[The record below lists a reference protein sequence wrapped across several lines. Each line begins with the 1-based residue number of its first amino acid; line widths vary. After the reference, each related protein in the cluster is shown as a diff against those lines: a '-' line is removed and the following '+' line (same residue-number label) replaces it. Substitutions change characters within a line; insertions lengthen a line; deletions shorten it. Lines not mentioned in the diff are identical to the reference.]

1 MQTVTKEEYLASLRR
16 SSFILIFNQIKIKSF
31 HKPKLT
37 QSFCPSNAGEAVV
50 SPEVYLNTE
59 E

>member
-16 SSFILIFNQIKIKSF
+16 YLFNLIKIKYF

-37 QSFCPSNAGEAVV
+37 QSFCSSNAGEAVV